1 MNSTKG
7 IKRREK
13 RCKNLTCKPG
23 FNFKGHSQNVLPVF
37 QVPLLKF
44 QPEEITIWS
53 QLTHPNI
60 VKLYG
65 VLRRGQKIYFLEEFL
80 DGKIHSETVWGDS
93 SRRSFWM
100 VKTFSVFAIVR
111 YYISIADVNESSD
124 RKNVGINLPLA

>member
-1 MNSTKG
+1 MGCESEYVSVSVSLGESNNSISNDT
-7 IKRREK
+7 R
-13 RCKNLTCKPG
+13 
-23 FNFKGHSQNVLPVF
+23 HSQKVLPVF

-80 DGKIHSETVWGDS
+80 DGKLHSETVWGDA
-93 SRRSFWM
+93 SRWSFWM

-111 YYISIADVNESSD
+111 YCTSISAVNEPSD
-124 RKNVGINLPLA
+124 RKNVGINLTLA